1 MVDDPLEPARGA
13 NRWYEYGAIPSD
25 SQLAHDLVL
34 ALRHLIDLIER
45 GDATGVRYGAEL
57 AGRSILYGDITA
69 LHREGWT
76 GPKIKGGNSGAPFA
90 WFVFSPQAHPPE
102 TGYVT
107 KRISW
112 RVDVPT
118 DEVDL
123 FSGVAGLL

>member
-69 LHREGWT
+69 LHRT
-76 GPKIKGGNSGAPFA
+76 GGRVMSFTFGYDSTGAPA
-90 WFVFSPQAHPPE
+90 
-102 TGYVT
+102 
-107 KRISW
+107 
-112 RVDVPT
+112 PT
-118 DEVDL
+118 EESDL
-123 FSGVAGLL
+123 FG